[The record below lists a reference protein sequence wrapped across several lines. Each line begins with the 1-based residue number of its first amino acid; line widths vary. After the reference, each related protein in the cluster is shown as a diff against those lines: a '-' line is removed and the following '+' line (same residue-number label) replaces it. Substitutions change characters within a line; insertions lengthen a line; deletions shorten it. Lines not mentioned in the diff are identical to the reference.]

1 MKNQSS
7 GKNYVFFAAGVLYLH
22 YIHKGGGSLNQT
34 GRILEEVKKAVCGK
48 DRVLVW
54 VLTVLLARGHVLLED
69 IPGVGKTT
77 MALAFSRALGLE
89 YGRVQFTPDVL
100 PSDITGYSVYQ
111 KETGK
116 LVYQPGAVLC
126 NLFLADELNRATSR
140 TQSALLE
147 AMEEGQVTVDGVS
160 HPIPQPFIVFATQ
173 NPTGAAGTQLL
184 PDSQMD
190 RFTVRLSIG
199 YPAPEDER
207 NMVLARQGVNPLQT
221 VCQVLSRDELIA
233 MQDEAAAVYIKTE
246 LIDYIVA
253 LIDATRKHSMILR
266 GASPRATLSL
276 TAMAKAVAYVQR
288 RDYVV
293 PKDIQVTF
301 PQVIAHRLL
310 LAPEA
315 GARQITPEQLLDEIL
330 HQVPSPR
337 L

>member
-1 MKNQSS
+1 MNTSVEKI
-7 GKNYVFFAAGVLYLH
+7 LH
-22 YIHKGGGSLNQT
+22 
-34 GRILEEVKKAVCGK
+34 EVKKVIAGK
-48 DRVLVW
+48 DDVLEKIMM
-54 VLTVLLARGHVLLED
+54 TVLSRGHVLLD
-69 IPGVGKTT
+69 DVPGTGKTT
-77 MALAFSRALGLE
+77 TALAFSRALGLQ
-89 YGRVQFTPDVL
+89 YGRIQFTPDVL
-100 PSDITGYSVYQ
+100 PSDIVGFSMYH
-111 KETGK
+111 KESGSF
-116 LVYQPGAVLC
+116 VYQPGAVMT
-126 NLFLADELNRATSR
+126 NLLLADEINRTSSK

-147 AMEEGQVTVDGVS
+147 VMEERQVTVDGQT
-160 HPIPQPFIVFATQ
+160 HKLPDPFVVIATQ
-173 NPTGAAGTQLL
+173 NPVGSAGTQLL

-253 LIDATRKHSMILR
+253 LIDATRKHPMILR